1 MEERKLP
8 VDLENKE
15 SFYLSSRTRIDL
27 SILCGF
33 LENVFT

>member
-15 SFYLSSRTRIDL
+15 SFYLSSKTRTDL
-27 SILCGF
+27 PILHGF
-33 LENVFT
+33 LENIFT